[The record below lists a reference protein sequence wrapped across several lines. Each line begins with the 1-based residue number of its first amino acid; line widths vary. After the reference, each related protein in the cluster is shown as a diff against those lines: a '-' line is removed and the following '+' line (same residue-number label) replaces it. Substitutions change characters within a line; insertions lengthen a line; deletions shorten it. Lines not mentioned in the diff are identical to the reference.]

1 MWVINCQNFPQCS
14 CPNKEC
20 YSRRNLWLPNAPLRE
35 ELITNTHQCP
45 IIATHLKTPTLGI
58 FWFIVRRLV
67 ICGVLFLNLLVFFG
81 LNRKMWE
88 IFYLGGRNW
97 FGNTCPIFGIWFRYV
112 WRERRNRRAFADI
125 ERTRDLRPKILFLCL
140 LNLYHFVYKFLY
152 FCDSL
157 GYFKSFC
164 MKYSLFNIV
173 FLLMKKK
180 LY

>member
-1 MWVINCQNFPQCS
+1 MPDNSYSPQNP
-14 CPNKEC
+14 
-20 YSRRNLWLPNAPLRE
+20 YSWHLLIHCTEACHLWGFVF
-35 ELITNTHQCP
+35 
-45 IIATHLKTPTLGI
+45 KS
-58 FWFIVRRLV
+58 
-67 ICGVLFLNLLVFFG
+67 LVFFG

-112 WRERRNRRAFADI
+112 WRESRNRRAFADI

-164 MKYSLFNIV
+164 MKYSLFNKV
-173 FLLMKKK
+173 FLLMKKN
-180 LY
+180 YTSSCW